1 MSYTIPANELKKH
14 GVKIIEASTE
24 GDHEAVITMH
34 GKTRYV
40 VMPVETYNH
49 LRECELQAAL
59 VNTKK
64 SLAEGAYIEESVKD
78 HLQRI
83 ENV

>member
-1 MSYTIPANELKKH
+1 MSNSIPANELKKH

-24 GDHEAVITMH
+24 GEHEAVITMH

-59 VNTKK
+59 ANAKQ
-64 SLAEGAYIEESVKD
+64 SLAESTYIEESVED
-78 HLQRI
+78 HIKRI

>member
-14 GVKIIEASTE
+14 GVKVIEASTE

-64 SLAEGAYIEESVKD
+64 SLVEGTYIEESVKD

>member
-1 MSYTIPANELKKH
+1 MSNSIPANELKKH
-14 GVKIIEASTE
+14 GVKVIEESTE
-24 GDHEAVITMH
+24 GEHEAIITMH

-40 VMPVETYNH
+40 VMPVKTYNH

-59 VNTKK
+59 VNAKK
-64 SLAEGAYIEESVKD
+64 SLAEGTYIEESVEE
-78 HLQRI
+78 HIYRI

>member
-1 MSYTIPANELKKH
+1 MSNTIPANELKKH
-14 GVKIIEASTE
+14 GVKVIEASTE

-59 VNTKK
+59 ANAKK
-64 SLAEGAYIEESVKD
+64 ALTDGTYIEESVED
-78 HLQRI
+78 HLHRI